1 MTHWSQ
7 AKRETL
13 YIIILWSAV
22 ATASITVIN
31 GLVIINMLQSQI
43 APPQQRTL
51 ASQQPEMKQLK
62 NHPLAPTIQWDCEL
76 SGQTSHHRTFASN
89 ARFVLKNC
97 PNPAK
102 MVNHT
107 NKNQGH
113 FFALNDGLFTSDF
126 IHLQEGPN
134 KIRFHWQGGSQDL
147 EITRESKNKTTAST
161 PL

>member
-1 MTHWSQ
+1 MTHWSR
-7 AKRETL
+7 AERKTL
-13 YIIILWSAV
+13 YILTFWSVV
-22 ATASITVIN
+22 ATASIAAVN
-31 GLVIINMLQSQI
+31 WLVIINILQSQSE
-43 APPQQRTL
+43 PTQQRAL
-51 ASQQPEMKQLK
+51 ASQTLEAKQEK
-62 NHPLAPTIQWDCEL
+62 NHPPAPTIQWDCGL

-113 FFALNDGLFTSDF
+113 FFALNDGFFTSDF

-134 KIRFHWQGGSQDL
+134 KIRFHWQGGSQDF